1 MEPEPPI
8 SAEPQD
14 LVALV
19 RSPESP
25 RELRLFAARGLL
37 PLGTEDGIRALLAV
51 LLDGDA
57 EIAASARDTFEKLP
71 PDEMVRF
78 LDNAETSS
86 SELDAVGRHSLDPFV
101 LERIIRHRRVGDDT
115 LLALAST
122 VTGAPQDALIVNQ
135 VRLLRQPE
143 LITALL
149 DNPDL
154 TSDGRRRLSELQEE
168 FFEKEARRRE
178 QERRRREEEKRR
190 AEQEAKGIVFEE
202 AAELESEAAAPALGE
217 DGLPIEGA
225 AEEEGFSSANTA
237 QIYRRISVMTVKE
250 KVELAQKGTKEE
262 RRILI
267 GDVNKL
273 VSMAVLNCESITLQE
288 VESFCMMRHLNTDLF
303 QEISKTREWMR
314 KPKIQLAL
322 VTNPAVPIN
331 ITLPLVKYL
340 GMRELRH
347 LTKDRNLS
355 EGIRMAARKVLFDKR
370 GG

>member
-8 SAEPQD
+8 SAEPPD

-37 PLGTEDGIRALLAV
+37 PLGSEDRIRALLAV
-51 LLDGDA
+51 LLDGDP
-57 EIAASARDTFEKLP
+57 EIAAPARETFASVP
-71 PDEMVRF
+71 PDDVVRF
-78 LDNAETSS
+78 LDDAETSS
-86 SELDAVGRHSLDPFV
+86 IELDAVGRHSQDHFV
-101 LERIIRHRRVGDDT
+101 LERVIRHRRVGDET

-143 LITALL
+143 LIQALL
-149 DNPDL
+149 DNPGL
-154 TSDGRRRLSELQEE
+154 TADGRRRLNELQEE

-178 QERRRREEEKRR
+178 QERKRRDEEKRL
-190 AEQEAKGIVFEE
+190 AEQEAKGIVFED
-202 AAELESEAAAPALGE
+202 AAEAEGAPSAD
-217 DGLPIEGA
+217 DGLPAGG
-225 AEEEGFSSANTA
+225 EEEDEFSKASTA
-237 QIYRRISVMTVKE
+237 QIYRRIAVMTVKE

-267 GDVNKL
+267 ADVNKL
-273 VSMAVLNCESITLQE
+273 VSMAVLNCEAITLAE
-288 VESFCMMRHLNTDLF
+288 VESFCVMRHLNTDLF
-303 QEISKTREWMR
+303 QAISKTREWIR

-322 VTNPAVPIN
+322 VSNPAVPIN
-331 ITLPLVKYL
+331 ITLPLVKFL
-340 GMRELRH
+340 GIRELRI
-347 LTKDRNLS
+347 LSRDRNLP
-355 EGIRMAARKVLFDKR
+355 EVIRTAAGKVLFDKR

>member
-1 MEPEPPI
+1 LDPQPPPRA
-8 SAEPQD
+8 AEPQD

-19 RSPESP
+19 RSPDSA

-37 PLGTEDGIRALLAV
+37 PLGSDDRIRALLAV
-51 LLDGDA
+51 LVDGDP
-57 EIAASARDTFEKLP
+57 EIAAAARETFAEVP
-71 PDEMVRF
+71 PDDLVRF
-78 LDNAETSS
+78 LDDTDTSPI
-86 SELDAVGRHSLDPFV
+86 ELDAVGRHSEDPFV
-101 LERIIRHRRVGDDT
+101 LERVIRHRRVGDDT
-115 LLALAST
+115 LLALAAT

-143 LITALL
+143 LVRVLL
-149 DNPDL
+149 DNPAL
-154 TSDGRRRLSELQEE
+154 TADGRRRLAELQEE

-178 QERRRREEEKRR
+178 QERARREEEQRR
-190 AEQEAKGIVFEE
+190 AEREAKGIVFEE
-202 AAELESEAAAPALGE
+202 AAEAEAAPAGE
-217 DGLPIEGA
+217 DGLPAADA
-225 AEEEGFSSANTA
+225 AEGEEGFSSANTA

-273 VSMAVLNCESITLQE
+273 VSMAVLNCESITMAE
-288 VESFCMMRHLNTDLF
+288 VESFCMMRHLHTDLF
-303 QEISKTREWMR
+303 QEIASTREWIK

-322 VTNPAVPIN
+322 VMNPAVPLN
-331 ITLPLVKYL
+331 ITLPLVKFL

-347 LTKDRNLS
+347 VSRDRNLA
-355 EGIRMAARKVLFDKR
+355 EGIRTTARKILFDKR

>member
-1 MEPEPPI
+1 
-8 SAEPQD
+8 
-14 LVALV
+14 
-19 RSPESP
+19 
-25 RELRLFAARGLL
+25 
-37 PLGTEDGIRALLAV
+37 
-51 LLDGDA
+51 
-57 EIAASARDTFEKLP
+57 
-71 PDEMVRF
+71 
-78 LDNAETSS
+78 
-86 SELDAVGRHSLDPFV
+86 
-101 LERIIRHRRVGDDT
+101 
-115 LLALAST
+115 
-122 VTGAPQDALIVNQ
+122 
-135 VRLLRQPE
+135 
-143 LITALL
+143 
-149 DNPDL
+149 
-154 TSDGRRRLSELQEE
+154 
-168 FFEKEARRRE
+168 
-178 QERRRREEEKRR
+178 
-190 AEQEAKGIVFEE
+190 
-202 AAELESEAAAPALGE
+202 
-217 DGLPIEGA
+217 
-225 AEEEGFSSANTA
+225 
-237 QIYRRISVMTVKE
+237 MTVKE